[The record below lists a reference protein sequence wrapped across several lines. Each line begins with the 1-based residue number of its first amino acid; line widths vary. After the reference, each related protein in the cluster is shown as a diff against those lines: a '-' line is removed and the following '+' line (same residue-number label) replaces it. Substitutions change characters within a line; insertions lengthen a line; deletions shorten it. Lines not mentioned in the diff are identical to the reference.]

1 MRAALIAV
9 ALAVSAGTA
18 ATAHAGKALVERTP
32 FAVPAYDKLS
42 DRDRYFLPQDVHA
55 AVTADT
61 GVTVERIRYK
71 SGKLTVAGFLVKPTR
86 ATAKAR
92 LPVVIWCRG
101 GYGPESVVGEGN
113 VETIADMVTVAG
125 AGFVVLMPNYRGND
139 GGEGVDERGGAEV
152 EDVKALVPV
161 AREIEGADASRVFI
175 YGVSRGA
182 LDALIAVREG
192 LPARAV
198 VVTGPVVNELER
210 PLPAELLRASPAGV
224 DWTTQA
230 AKERRSPI
238 RWAKEITAPILILQG
253 GSDRATPPDGALDFA
268 RTLEKSGAVYELWV
282 VAGGDHGLTR
292 QHRNDKLARTID
304 WFQRPRTKP
313 LSLVLERALD
323 EGGIPLAKKRF
334 AEARKA
340 GPGVIDMGE
349 RDVNTLGYI
358 LLNQGRNDHAIV
370 VFELNTQ
377 AHPKSANVWD
387 SLGEAHATAG
397 HKPQAIK
404 AYRKAL
410 ALDPK
415 SASAKAALDRLTA
428 KP

>member
-1 MRAALIAV
+1 MRAALIVAAV
-9 ALAVSAGTA
+9 ALATPA
-18 ATAHAGKALVERTP
+18 ASTAHAGKALVERTP
-32 FAVPAYDKLS
+32 YTVPAYDKLS
-42 DRDRYFLPQDVHA
+42 DRDRYFLPQEVHA
-55 AVTADT
+55 AVAADA
-61 GVTVERIRYK
+61 GVTIERIRYK
-71 SGKLTVAGFLVKPTR
+71 SGKLTVAGFVVKPTK
-86 ATAKAR
+86 ATAKAT

-101 GYGPESVVGEGN
+101 GYGPESVVGDAN
-113 VETIADMVTVAG
+113 VETLADMVTVAN
-125 AGFVVLMPNYRGND
+125 AGFVVLMPNYRGAD

-161 AREIEGADASRVFI
+161 AREIAGADASRLFI
-175 YGVSRGA
+175 FGVSRGA

-192 LPARAV
+192 LPARAI

-210 PLPAELLRASPAGV
+210 PLPAELLRASPPGV

-230 AKERRSPI
+230 AKERRSPV
-238 RWAKEITAPILILQG
+238 RWAKEITPPILILQG

-268 RTLEKSGAVYELWV
+268 RTLEKVGAVYELWV
-282 VAGGDHGLTR
+282 VAGGDHALTR
-292 QHRNDKLARTID
+292 AYRADKLARTIE
-304 WFQRPRTKP
+304 WFQHPRTKP

-334 AEARKA
+334 AEAKKA
-340 GPGVIDMGE
+340 GPGVIDPGE

-358 LLNQGRNDHAIV
+358 LLNQGKPDQAIAI
-370 VFELNTQ
+370 FELNTQ

-397 HKPQAIK
+397 NQAAAIK
-404 AYRKAL
+404 AYKKAL